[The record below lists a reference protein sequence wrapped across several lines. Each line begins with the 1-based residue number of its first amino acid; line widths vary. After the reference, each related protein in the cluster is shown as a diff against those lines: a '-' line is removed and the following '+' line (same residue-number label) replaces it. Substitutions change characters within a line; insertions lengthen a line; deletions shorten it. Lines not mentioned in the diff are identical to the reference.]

1 MGSSSSKKK
10 ESKDIQNINVIITI
24 NNKNDPIPMIFHN
37 SNTNA
42 DSNIFENSDPSSDP
56 PPPINPYDNG
66 GVRVSIKDENGN
78 IIAKNNQNQNYEII
92 IDNNKIRNSTN
103 LSENTQKGGN
113 IDINMGENQEKYLQN
128 QTSTEGNININYGG
142 NIYDTKKKETSKD
155 LKTIEDI
162 DVNIGRNDL
171 SNKGE
176 TTNFFNKPRNIDINS
191 GGNNKYEDGQSTNGF
206 TKKGNIDINSGGNN
220 KYEDGQNTNGFT
232 KKGNIDINSGGNNK
246 YEDEQNTNGFTKK
259 GNIDINSGDNK
270 IQEESTKSPY
280 TKTGNIDINEN
291 GINRQINYDC
301 NDLSMS
307 YSVLTLSALNI
318 NPLSPDFKI
327 EISKKINEGYFPL
340 FIRIDRL
347 KPIFFFVKNEST
359 LKPAFYEYLKRFKME
374 NDIEKYTL
382 YNEDKVI
389 DLNIPVKNLNIKQL
403 GVISNIK
410 KE

>member
-1 MGSSSSKKK
+1 MGSSSSKR
-10 ESKDIQNINVIITI
+10 EQSNDIQNINVIITI
-24 NNKNDPIPMIFHN
+24 KNNNELISNN
-37 SNTNA
+37 SQNNTTKA
-42 DSNIFENSDPSSDP
+42 VSNIFENSDPTNDP
-56 PPPINPYDNG
+56 PPPINFIPPINTYDNPR
-66 GVRVSIKDENGN
+66 VRVSIKDENGN

-92 IDNNKIRNSTN
+92 VNNNKIRNSTN
-103 LSENTQKGGN
+103 LSENTHKGGN

-142 NIYDTKKKETSKD
+142 NIYDNKKKETSKD
-155 LKTIEDI
+155 LKTVEDI
-162 DVNIGRNDL
+162 DSNIGRNNL

-176 TTNFFNKPRNIDINS
+176 TTNFFNKPRNIDVNI
-191 GGNNKYEDGQSTNGF
+191 GENKSYNEGEATNTF
-206 TKKGNIDINSGGNN
+206 N
-220 KYEDGQNTNGFT
+220 KPR
-232 KKGNIDINSGGNNK
+232 NIDINSGGNNK

-259 GNIDINSGDNK
+259 GNIDINNGDNK

-340 FIRIDRL
+340 FIRIDKL

-359 LKPAFYEYLKRFKME
+359 LKPAFYEYLKRFKRG
-374 NDIEKYTL
+374 NDIDKYTL

-389 DLNIPVKNLNIKQL
+389 DLNIAVKNLNIKQL